1 MLETPIKKELI
12 VTVDLGPFKHTV
24 DNGSA
29 IRKAAFSLLENM
41 VEQYSFNQL
50 QVVDA
55 VIQGFQDSNDDVQV
69 LCLNFMV
76 KLIAI
81 CPMIV
86 INRIDRI
93 VEKFQYIYQKNSNNL
108 KKEGEAERAMNLMR
122 GVLRVCDGLQRNSEA
137 TSNISFQQWFNG
149 CVMENNDVPVI
160 RELYE
165 KIVSSS

>member
-1 MLETPIKKELI
+1 M
-12 VTVDLGPFKHTV
+12 
-24 DNGSA
+24 
-29 IRKAAFSLLENM
+29 
-41 VEQYSFNQL
+41 
-50 QVVDA
+50 
-55 VIQGFQDSNDDVQV
+55 IQGFQDSNEDVQV

-86 INRIDRI
+86 INRIDQI

-108 KKEGEAERAMNLMR
+108 KKEGEAERALNLMR